1 MVVKIQSIKKIPQV
15 YGLVYGLDFNK
26 IPHNP
31 THNPIHKLIINIGLC
46 CFFFNSHFL
55 HPHGKFLACH
65 QGPQHEE
72 PKDRTG
78 QTTLWCHPDVFPCTG
93 GYMANQWWLSMD
105 GYQSMEDIIISW
117 ISSCQKKIEIVKK
130 QSYSYP

>member
-1 MVVKIQSIKKIPQV
+1 
-15 YGLVYGLDFNK
+15 LVYGLDFNK

-46 CFFFNSHFL
+46 GFFFNSHFL

-105 GYQSMEDIIISW
+105 WLPIHGGYHHIMDIKLPK
-117 ISSCQKKIEIVKK
+117 KKIEIVKK